1 MSYNTQ
7 QRREM
12 AKLGQALP
20 DGSYPIKT
28 RGDLKDAI
36 RLVGLGNAPDKVI
49 KDHIIKRAR
58 AINALGMIPLKW
70 MEPDQMKQ
78 SDDLE
83 HFGIKGMHWGV
94 RKDRSTGSAKK
105 AKPVA
110 ADHRQAEKVRSKI
123 KKAGLPAVSNKDLKF
138 LNERTQAEQRY
149 SQLVKQTGRISK
161 GHDTAKLILALG
173 TTAGGFFALAN
184 SPMAKA
190 GANFLKQ
197 FMAKSASSAA
207 KVAPVVTKTVAV
219 VGG

>member
-1 MSYNTQ
+1 MSYNAQ

-28 RGDLKDAI
+28 RGDLRDAI

-49 KDHIIKRAR
+49 KDHIIKRAK

-70 MEPDQMKQ
+70 MDSGQMKQ
-78 SDDLE
+78 GDTFE

-94 RKDRSTGSAKK
+94 RKDFSTGAAKK
-105 AKPVA
+105 TKPAA
-110 ADHRQAEKVRSKI
+110 ADHRQAEKVRTKI
-123 KKAGLPAVSNKDLKF
+123 KRAGLSSVSNKDLKF
-138 LNERTQAEQRY
+138 LNERTQAEKKY
-149 SQLVKQTGRISK
+149 SELVKQTSQITR
-161 GHDTAKLILALG
+161 GHDTAKLVLALG

-190 GANFLKQ
+190 GASFVKQ
-197 FMAKSASSAA
+197 FMEKTVANAA